1 MSNGIVTRERFD
13 GMKNIDDKLG
23 VLFDTGMQTQ
33 QILKKHMQKTE
44 ARFETGTK
52 RMEKIE
58 KRALK
63 RGLTDKGFSGM
74 MGLIGGFIA
83 SYLRIK

>member
-1 MSNGIVTRERFD
+1 MPNGVVTRERFD
-13 GMKNIDDKLG
+13 GMKDIDDKLG

-33 QILKKHMQKTE
+33 QILKEHMQKTE
-44 ARFETGTK
+44 TRFV
-52 RMEKIE
+52 RIE

-83 SYLRIK
+83 SYLRLK